1 MARGYGG
8 GWAPYVPVAKRRKKA
23 EREVEKL
30 RKNGHPVA
38 PVTIEGR
45 TIAKTFWGKAWCE
58 TMESYGDYESR
69 LPRGRTYVRNG
80 SVLDLQISPLE
91 IKAMVSGSSIYKVTV
106 TIKGLAPIL
115 WRSICEECA
124 GGIDSLIELLQGRF
138 SKGVMEGSAVR
149 TGACFPSRQKF
160 ASPAP
165 ARTGPVCASTS
176 LRCCTASA
184 PGSTRGR
191 SFCSSCARWTRTIWW
206 LVLTRRFPSRTSR
219 PMPGKSWK
227 PKTFRPCSAWIWRKP
242 EARFRHMA
250 RLQKHPSRRTN
261 TVGKRPGTSKSRSAG
276 KVPKVAKLR

>member
-8 GWAPYVPVAKRRKKA
+8 GWAPYVPVAQRRKKA

-30 RKNGHPVA
+30 RKKGHPVA

-45 TIAKTFWGKAWCE
+45 TIARTFWGEAWCDNL
-58 TMESYGDYESR
+58 ESYGDYETR

-80 SVLDLQISPLE
+80 AVVDLQISPLE

-115 WRSICEECA
+115 WKSICKECA

-138 SKGVMEGSAVR
+138 SKGVMERICRVR
-149 TGACFPSRQKF
+149 TGACFLGRQKS

-165 ARTGPVCASTS
+165 ARTGPRCASTS

-184 PGSTRGR
+184 PGSTKGR
-191 SFCSSCARWTRTIWW
+191 SFCSGCARWTRTIWW
-206 LVLTRRFPSRTSR
+206 QVLTRRRPSRTSR
-219 PMPGKSWK
+219 SMPGKS
-227 PKTFRPCSAWIWRKP
+227 
-242 EARFRHMA
+242 
-250 RLQKHPSRRTN
+250 
-261 TVGKRPGTSKSRSAG
+261 
-276 KVPKVAKLR
+276 